1 MGIFSSIGRKVKE
14 KVINVAMKS
23 QLKKMEP
30 AQRQMFEALMENNP
44 ALLEKIAKESQALT
58 KGGESE
64 MSAMMKIGKK
74 YQKELAEAMQ
84 AAGVNPAQ
92 MQGGAAQTK
101 GPF

>member
-1 MGIFSSIGRKVKE
+1 MGIFSKLGKKVKD
-14 KVINVAMKS
+14 KAIGVAMKS
-23 QLKKMEP
+23 QLKKMDP

-44 ALLEKIAKESQALT
+44 ELLEKIALESQALI

-84 AAGVNPAQ
+84 QAGVNPAQ
-92 MQGGAAQTK
+92 MQGGVGNVK

>member
-1 MGIFSSIGRKVKE
+1 MGIFSKLGKKVKD
-14 KVINVAMKS
+14 KAVGVAMKS
-23 QLKKMEP
+23 QLKKMDP
-30 AQRQMFEALMENNP
+30 AQRQMFEALMQNNP
-44 ALLEKIAKESQALT
+44 ELLEKIAKESQALI

-74 YQKELAEAMQ
+74 YQRELAEAMQ

-92 MQGGAAQTK
+92 MQGGMGDVK